1 MPIKV
6 YKPVTAGRRR
16 SSVNAF
22 DGLKKSGPEKGLTVS
37 KKRGSGRNNTGRITV
52 RHRGGGAKRR
62 YRLVDF
68 KRQDF
73 DIPAT
78 VKSLEYDPNR
88 SAWIA
93 LLVYANGKKAY
104 MLAPQGL
111 EAGDTVVTS
120 TERVDVKPGNRM
132 PLEKM
137 PIGTVV
143 YNVEL
148 NPGKGGSL
156 IRSAGA
162 SAQLMAVEGK
172 YATLKLPSKEVRK
185 IPKGSYATVG
195 SVSNPDHRLVRW
207 GKAGR
212 TRHRGRRPTVRGKV
226 MNPVDHPHGGGEG
239 SNPIGLKHPKTP
251 WGKPALGV
259 KTRKAKKAS
268 NKLIIQRRPKKRRR
282 K

>member
-6 YKPVTAGRRR
+6 YKPITPGRRK

-22 DGLKKSGPEKGLTVS
+22 AELTKTHPEKGLTKS

-73 DIPAT
+73 DVPAT
-78 VKSLEYDPNR
+78 VKALEYDPNR
-88 SAWIA
+88 SAWLA
-93 LLVYANGKKAY
+93 LIVYTNGKKGY
-104 MLAPQGL
+104 MLAPQGI
-111 EAGDTVVTS
+111 EIGQTIMAS
-120 TERVDVKPGNRM
+120 QSRIDVKPGNRM

-137 PIGTVV
+137 PIGTFV

-148 NPGKGGSL
+148 NPGQGGSL
-156 IRSAGA
+156 IRSAGT
-162 SAQLMAVEGK
+162 SAQLVAIEGK
-172 YATLKLPSKEVRK
+172 YATIKLPSKEIRK
-185 IPKGSYATVG
+185 VPKACGATVG
-195 SVSNPDHRLVRW
+195 TVSNPDHRLIRW

-212 TRHRGRRPTVRGKV
+212 TRHRGKRPTVRGKA

-239 SNPIGLKHPKTP
+239 SNPIGMKHPKTP
-251 WGKPALGV
+251 WGQPALGV
-259 KTRKAKKAS
+259 KSRKAKKQS
-268 NKLIIQRRPKKRRR
+268 NKLIIQRRPKKR

>member
-6 YKPVTAGRRR
+6 HKPTTAGRRR

-22 DGLKKSGPEKGLTVS
+22 AELTKSKPEKALTVS
-37 KKRGSGRNNTGRITV
+37 KRRISGRNNSGKITV

-68 KRQDF
+68 KRHDYEVE
-73 DIPAT
+73 AT
-78 VKSLEYDPNR
+78 VKAIEYDPNR

-93 LLVYANGKKAY
+93 LVNYANGKKAY
-104 MLAPQGL
+104 ILAPQGL
-111 EAGDTVVTS
+111 EVGMKVMAS
-120 TERVDVKPGNRM
+120 KERVDVTPGNRM
-132 PLEKM
+132 PLDKM

-148 NPGKGGSL
+148 NPGKGGSI

-185 IPKGSYATVG
+185 VPKQCAATVG
-195 SVSNPDHRLVRW
+195 AVSNPDHRLVRW

-212 TRHRGRRPTVRGKV
+212 TRHRGKRPTVRGKV

-259 KTRKAKKAS
+259 KTRKAKKFS